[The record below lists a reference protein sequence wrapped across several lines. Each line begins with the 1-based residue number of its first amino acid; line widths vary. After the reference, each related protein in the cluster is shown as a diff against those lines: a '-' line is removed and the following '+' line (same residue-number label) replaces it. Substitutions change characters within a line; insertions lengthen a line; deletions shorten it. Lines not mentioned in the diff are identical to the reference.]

1 MVKPAHCLDP
11 QADSLLRERFGI
23 QLGSLHTAT
32 TAELAAIADEAAR
45 SKEFLKVL
53 PVLKEHLSDIL
64 EAQAGYEKFTAE
76 VQRAGLQVAAI
87 GDRLKTETQKA
98 AQGYALS
105 VERQERRRIA
115 NAQLLHADHETQV
128 RLDQMD
134 LQAAV
139 ELLRFKADQK
149 SAAIQKKLPQTRQNA
164 AMLTARSEAERERLD
179 AIRYGTGGHPTRPQ
193 GGGWL
198 GKLLGGR

>member
-1 MVKPAHCLDP
+1 MVRPAHCLDP
-11 QADSLLRERFGI
+11 QADSLLWERFGI
-23 QLGSLHTAT
+23 QLSALHTAT
-32 TAELAAIADEAAR
+32 TADLAAIADEAAR

-64 EAQAGYEKFTAE
+64 EAQAGYEKFTAQ

-87 GDRLKTETQKA
+87 GDRLKTETMKA

-105 VERQERRRIA
+105 VERQERRRIG
-115 NAQLLHADHETQV
+115 NAQLLQADHTAQV
-128 RLDQMD
+128 QLAEMD
-134 LQAAV
+134 LRAAV
-139 ELLRFKADQK
+139 DLVQYRASQKAK
-149 SAAIQKKLPQTRQNA
+149 AIQDKLPA
-164 AMLTARSEAERERLD
+164 ARLQGELLTARNEQERLRLD